1 MLGSFLEILK
11 NEEFDKY
18 MDWVRDLHK
27 DDYQPNETTDQN
39 PVDQED
45 AWSDTTLVLGETD

>member
-1 MLGSFLEILK
+1 
-11 NEEFDKY
+11 

-27 DDYQPNETTDQN
+27 DDYQPNETTDKN
-39 PVDQED
+39 PEDQED